1 MSDPAELYSPFEL
14 LLGSGPIVIAVAFLW
29 GALWGSFLNVV
40 VYRLP
45 LMRSVVF
52 PPSACGSCSEPL
64 SPWENIPIFACL
76 FQGAECRR
84 CGAVFSWRYMLVEC
98 WMACWSGYLVYFDG
112 GLGWRWLSHTCL
124 VFLAT
129 AVFLTD
135 WDHWIIPDEVN
146 LAGVFAGVLLSLE
159 LPARNDL
166 SGLSNLVG
174 LQFHSNFW
182 SSILGAAFGWIFFSA
197 VQLFGL
203 IIAKQEAMGGGDV
216 KYAAALGAF
225 MGWFGAF
232 QAFLLSFLLG
242 AVMAVPL
249 MLFARGSG
257 KEPIPFGTFMS
268 VAAVVVT
275 LWGAELTIYFD
286 RLMAWMNQANILS
299 LFH

>member
-1 MSDPAELYSPFEL
+1 
-14 LLGSGPIVIAVAFLW
+14 
-29 GALWGSFLNVV
+29 
-40 VYRLP
+40 
-45 LMRSVVF
+45 
-52 PPSACGSCSEPL
+52 
-64 SPWENIPIFACL
+64 
-76 FQGAECRR
+76 
-84 CGAVFSWRYMLVEC
+84 MLVEV
-98 WMACWSGYLVYFDG
+98 WMASWSAYLVHFDG
-112 GLGWRWLSHTCL
+112 GLGWQWLTHTCL

-146 LAGVFAGVLLSLE
+146 LAGVFAGILLSLE

-166 SGLSNLVG
+166 EALSGFLGFHLHSNL
-174 LQFHSNFW
+174 W
-182 SSILGAAFGWIFFSA
+182 SSLAGAAFGWLFFSA

-232 QAFLLSFLLG
+232 QTFLLSFLLG

-249 MLFARGSG
+249 ILFARGSG

-268 VAAVVVT
+268 VAAVVVS
-275 LWGAELTIYFD
+275 LWGPDLTRGFD
-286 RLMAWMNQANILS
+286 SLMIWMNQVTFLS
-299 LFH
+299 VFH